1 MFLNSLR
8 SQLLTL
14 SIAAILATSI
24 LLVIFAMQAYQDLY
38 RQGASDDLNGLS
50 ENLSIDLMVMM
61 SDEPDIFNIA
71 NLLLKLDQYEN
82 VRVAAVFDENL
93 KVIQPYFGKVITE
106 QVNSGNLIEQV
117 DFSAYS
123 DLSLGMHAVGQDIIA
138 FKRIGEKG
146 LPLGYLLVVNDLSK
160 PLRKSTLDLILSVFP
175 FVIITLVVTATL
187 IISLQ
192 NKAIRPLLDLSDFMR
207 KIRKTKNYGLLA
219 QVKGKKEL
227 KVLTEGFNSMMQ
239 EINTEVEKNRMQT
252 TQLLDQQEQMQK
264 LANFDSLTDLPNRQY
279 FISTLSQKLEETR
292 LYKKDLAL
300 LFFDL
305 NGFKW
310 INDSFGHEV
319 GDKLLCYVAKEIN
332 TLVNDKR
339 FVSRLGGDEF
349 LILVENVVSKD
360 KLLTFANS
368 IRDKLSQPIVL
379 DGWQVEVGIS
389 IGIALASDANYS
401 VSELIANAD
410 VAMYSSKAQDR
421 STCTLFV
428 KSMMENNKR
437 KISIA
442 SALGNAISN
451 EEFTLFYQ
459 PKVNGE
465 TQIKGFEALIRWNNK
480 DLGFISPDEF
490 ITIAEQSGK
499 IQALTLWVIERVCKD
514 VPRLLSIANDAVIS
528 LNISAY
534 DLRDSQLNA
543 KISALFKTYNID
555 ASCIE
560 FELTESAYLENFD
573 LANRFITQSRNEGS
587 FVALDDFG
595 TGYSSLSYLTQI
607 SLDTLKIDKQ
617 FVDGIG
623 LSKRSNTI
631 TKTII
636 EMAKQLDLQICAE
649 GVETQAQATFLLE
662 NECQLLQGYLFSKPL
677 PIKALEKQYGINNK

>member
-93 KVIQPYFGKVITE
+93 NVVQPYFGKVITSRE
-106 QVNSGNLIEQV
+106 NSGDLIQQV
-117 DFSAYS
+117 DFSEYV

-146 LPLGYLLVVNDLSK
+146 FPLGYLLVVNDLSK
-160 PLRKSTLDLILSVFP
+160 PLRLSTLDLILSVFP

-192 NKAIRPLLDLSDFMR
+192 NKAIKPLLDLSDFMR

-279 FISTLSQKLEETR
+279 FISTLSQKLEEAR
-292 LYKKDLAL
+292 LIKHDLAL

-319 GDKLLCYVAKEIN
+319 GDKLLCYVANEIS

-349 LILVENVVSKD
+349 LILVENVSSQHE
-360 KLLTFANS
+360 LLSFAKG
-368 IRDKLSQPIVL
+368 IKDKLSQPIVL

-428 KSMMENNKR
+428 KSMMEDNKR

-442 SALGNAISN
+442 SALANAISN

-459 PKVNGE
+459 PKVDGE
-465 TQIKGFEALIRWNNK
+465 SKIKGFEALIRWNNK
-480 DLGFISPDEF
+480 ELGFISPDEF

-499 IQALTLWVIERVCKD
+499 IQALTLWVIQRVCKD
-514 VPRLLSIANDAVIS
+514 VPRLLNIAQDAVIS

-534 DLRDSQLNA
+534 DLRDSQLIS
-543 KISALFKTYNID
+543 KISTLFDTYEID

-573 LANRFITQSRNEGS
+573 LANRFITQARNKGS
-587 FVALDDFG
+587 FIALDDFG

-649 GVETQAQATFLLE
+649 GVETQAQASFLLE

-677 PIKALEKQYGINNK
+677 PIEALEKQYNTA